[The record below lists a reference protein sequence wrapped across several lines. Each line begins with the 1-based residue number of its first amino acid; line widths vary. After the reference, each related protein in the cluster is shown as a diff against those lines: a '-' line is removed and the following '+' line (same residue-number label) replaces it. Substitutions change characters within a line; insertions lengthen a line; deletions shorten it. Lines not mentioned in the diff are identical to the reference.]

1 MTEAAT
7 TGSVPAGA
15 TTAGTPAAGVTALVL
30 AGRRAGERDVLA
42 EAAGVAC
49 KALVPVAGVPMLARV
64 VGALRAARGV
74 DRVVVLGDPATL
86 PPDAPPARSA
96 EVLPASDSP
105 AAGVA
110 AALERFGA
118 PLLVTTADHP
128 LLTAAMVEHVW
139 AATPAWADAS
149 AGVAR
154 REVVLAAYPGGR
166 RTWLRFRGGAY
177 TGCNLFVLRTPR
189 AAGAVRFWRRL
200 ERERKRPLRMAALL
214 GSGVLLRHALG
225 RLSLPGALDA
235 LGCRAG
241 ARLAAVEMPF
251 ADAAVDVDKP
261 ADLARVE
268 SVLRAREAA

>member
-1 MTEAAT
+1 MTEAA
-7 TGSVPAGA
+7 SGA
-15 TTAGTPAAGVTALVL
+15 TASGAAGGETAAAGVTALVL
-30 AGRRAGERDVLA
+30 AGRRPGERDVLA

-64 VGALRAARGV
+64 VGALRAAGGV

-86 PPDAPPARSA
+86 PPAALPAGVA
-96 EVLPASDSP
+96 EVVPAADSP

-128 LLTAAMVEHVW
+128 LLTAAMVEHVL

-154 REVVLAAYPGGR
+154 REVVLAAYPGSR

-214 GSGVLLRHALG
+214 GLGVLLRHALG

-235 LGCRAG
+235 LGREAG
-241 ARLAAVEMPF
+241 ARLAAVEVPF

-261 ADLARVE
+261 ADLALAE
-268 SVLRAREAA
+268 AVLRAREGS